1 MEGGPKNPKKY
12 VKRQQEEQRERE
24 REREHAARSVHL
36 AYDERMKSIASN
48 VEDKTK
54 TPKESEQKTS
64 DKYKNISQKRRQQ

>member
-24 REREHAARSVHL
+24 RRSVQL
-36 AYDERMKSIASN
+36 AHDERMKSIASN

-54 TPKESEQKTS
+54 KTKEIEQKTKNE
-64 DKYKNISQKRRQQ
+64 KYQQKRRQQ